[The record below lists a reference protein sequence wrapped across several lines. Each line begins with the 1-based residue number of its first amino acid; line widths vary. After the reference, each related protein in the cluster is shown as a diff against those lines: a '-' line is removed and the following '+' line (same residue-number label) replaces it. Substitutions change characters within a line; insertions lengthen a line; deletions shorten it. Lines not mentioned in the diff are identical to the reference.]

1 MPPAGGLSVQ
11 INRQALDR
19 LIRDNPQGADD
30 AMAAAATAIA
40 SEIVLSFG
48 TSPAGRT
55 YTRKGITH
63 VASQPGYP
71 PNVDMNAL
79 RGSIRPHR
87 VGRLHY
93 QIQDGVAYG
102 VFLELGTSRM
112 AARPFMTPVMEEW
125 RQREFAAFM
134 AANWWGGNG

>member
-1 MPPAGGLSVQ
+1 MPRAGGLSVQ

-30 AMAAAATAIA
+30 ALASAAMAIL

-55 YTRKGITH
+55 YGRH

-71 PNVDMNAL
+71 PNVDIGTL
-79 RGSIRPHR
+79 RASMRMER

-112 AARPFMTPVMEEW
+112 AARPFLTPIMEEW